1 MVLTF
6 QNPYK
11 TNFLTQ
17 NMNNWKK
24 FSHELKHHIPFTL
37 GATLLSIALVAILFF
52 GFNIIVNE
60 TEFEFLHYIHIFAS
74 AIVSAGLF
82 YRYKK
87 NLPRAIL
94 IGIIS
99 SILVGSISDVIF
111 PFLGGKL
118 FSFAIQFHLPL
129 IETPL
134 WVIGAAI
141 LGTLI
146 GISAGITKIPH
157 FVHIFISI
165 FASLFYMLAFIPAIN
180 PITLLISV
188 IIVFLAVLIPCC
200 VSDIL
205 MPFLFLG
212 KDLKSCHCN

>member
-1 MVLTF
+1 MVLTL

-17 NMNNWKK
+17 NMSNWKK

-37 GATLLSIALVAILFF
+37 GATLLSIALVAVLFF

-60 TEFEFLHYIHIFAS
+60 SEFEYLHYLHIFAS

-87 NLPRAIL
+87 NITMALF
-94 IGIIS
+94 IGILS
-99 SILVGSISDVIF
+99 SVIVGSVSDVIF

-134 WVIGAAI
+134 LVIGSAL
-141 LGTLI
+141 LGTII
-146 GISAGITKIPH
+146 GIITKITKFPH
-157 FVHIFISI
+157 FVHIFLSI
-165 FASLFYMLAFIPAIN
+165 FASLFYMLVFIPAIT
-180 PITLLISV
+180 PLALLISIV
-188 IIVFLAVLIPCC
+188 IVFVAVLIPCC
-200 VSDIL
+200 ISDIL
-205 MPFLFLG
+205 LPFLFLG
-212 KDLKSCHCN
+212 KDLKSCHCH